1 MEKYDKVDWHLDGGE
16 DYDEV
21 VKRFTDIFEFLKEHD
36 LLNEV
41 GIKEFEN
48 CVDDSTILCD
58 EQLTE
63 VGNEFIK
70 KYLDLIEQ
78 LAEHL
83 GDMKSALN
91 MLFTRFKGEQSI

>member
-21 VKRFTDIFEFLKEHD
+21 IERFTSVIEFLKEND
-36 LLNEV
+36 MLSED

-48 CVDDSTILCD
+48 GVDDSTILCD

-63 VGNEFIK
+63 TGNEFIK
-70 KYLDLIEQ
+70 KYLDLTEQ

-91 MLFTRFKGEQSI
+91 MLFIRFKGEQI